1 MCSDLQGPT
10 MTRFFFDFTA
20 GSQSLYDY
28 RGDDFLN
35 SQAACEFAE
44 VIAEDLKHSRDGKW
58 AAWSVEVRNA
68 DGRTFSKIL
77 VGMPEQC
84 AA

>member
-1 MCSDLQGPT
+1 MCSHLQGT
-10 MTRFFFDFTA
+10 AMTRFFFDFTA
-20 GSQSLYDY
+20 GSQYLYDY

-35 SQAACEFAE
+35 SRAACEFAE

-84 AA
+84 TA

>member
-1 MCSDLQGPT
+1 MCSYSQGST

-77 VGMPEQC
+77 GGMPEQC